1 MGIPW
6 TTIEPLLRNWI
17 KTSSGFPEDKVI
29 FSYQNDPRPQTPYFT
44 LNPRSVMRVGIDEKQ
59 WRTDGK
65 MDVTQ
70 YRKVIFSLNCW
81 GKEALKSMSKVQD
94 GLERPSIYAT
104 FEVECLALMT
114 SEIRDL
120 TFIEADRFKER
131 SQMDIMLHSRNT
143 IIDDVGYFDKVEI
156 TGEIEQTV
164 ATGTR
169 IFTVG
174 V

>member
-59 WRTDGK
+59 WRTDG
-65 MDVTQ
+65 
-70 YRKVIFSLNCW
+70 
-81 GKEALKSMSKVQD
+81 KVQD